1 MAIANR
7 ETPRTNTRRPTRRG
21 RALQGAGDAV
31 NKAHRKQAFLT
42 RDGIANILRLGSL
55 LAIAVGLFAMASGG
69 VMIYLNLTAQLE
81 LERADRTAARQA
93 DLIARALAEIQT
105 SLRDASVVD
114 AARLATA
121 SGSRSSEALRA
132 ALRQRGVVS
141 ILDARV
147 LPGEIDAFAISNDT
161 NLDFAASEMVIEA
174 IRNQRA
180 EVRVLQ
186 PGTPDESL
194 VFAQT
199 LPGDSGVLLL
209 RLTVS
214 MLTSLVEPVE
224 ALDFLALAQPDGDK
238 HTLLSASGRST
249 TAPIREISLDGSTL
263 VLQWSRAVTHAPL
276 ANRNAVILGCSGVI
290 VLMIGLL
297 LRRRTRL
304 ARYLG
309 GVAGAGEPEAIAAT
323 PPRQQ
328 PPGTREKK
336 SSAPAHKTVVLE
348 PEPVRQAGDAEPG
361 PAEGEPPTV
370 IAPSPDLPEWLRGDM
385 EADLDELAQTSP
397 GLESTHPAAGMPL
410 SDPGSDPDDEL
421 LEDFDTY
428 QGVDPSLFRPD
439 GIYGQV
445 GEELAISDMVILG
458 QAIGTEA
465 GEQGLRRICVGHDGR
480 ASGPELLAGLIQG
493 LSVSGIDAVELGATP
508 APVVWFAAMRLQQA
522 GGVVVTGGE
531 RAEDINGVEIAFA
544 GRWFGR
550 EERRNLLD
558 RIRNQEYATG
568 AGEHTR
574 SNEAA
579 SYREQLAA
587 HHRLKR
593 PLRVVL
599 DCGGAVNGA
608 LAPKLLESLDVDVIA
623 LNADAETR
631 ADQVA
636 AFDSKA
642 REQDLKLCVENFAAD
657 LGLALDRNGSR
668 LRVVTAGDNTVQSAR
683 LATLLA
689 GDLAEGSEEPVVVAD
704 PALAAHL
711 AAGQRQDIHLI
722 AQAGDAVA
730 VQQSLCDRGAE
741 LGLHSNGTVCKAG
754 DWHGL
759 PDAFHAA
766 VWLLAILA
774 AEERPVRE
782 TLTGAK
788 PGTDSNK

>member
-1 MAIANR
+1 M
-7 ETPRTNTRRPTRRG
+7 
-21 RALQGAGDAV
+21 
-31 NKAHRKQAFLT
+31 NKPHRKQAFLI
-42 RDGIANILRLGSL
+42 RDGVANILRIGSL

-81 LERADRTAARQA
+81 LERADRSASRQA
-93 DLIARALAEIQT
+93 DRIARALAEIQT

-114 AARLATA
+114 AARLATT
-121 SGSRSSEALRA
+121 SGSHSGEALRA

-147 LPGEIDAFAISNDT
+147 LPGEIDAFAVSNDT
-161 NLDFAASEMVIEA
+161 DLEFAASEMVIEA

-180 EVRVLQ
+180 EIRVLQ
-186 PGTPDESL
+186 PGTPDENL
-194 VFAQT
+194 AFAQT

-214 MLTSLVEPVE
+214 VLTSLVEPVE
-224 ALDFLALAQPDGDK
+224 VLDFLALAQPGGDK

-249 TAPIREISLDGSTL
+249 TAPIRAIPIDGSAL
-263 VLQWSRAVTHAPL
+263 VLQWSRAVTQAPL

-309 GVAGAGEPEAIAAT
+309 GAAGAGKPEATTAT
-323 PPRQQ
+323 PPRQ
-328 PPGTREKK
+328 PPPRARPKK
-336 SSAPAHKTVVLE
+336 SSTPARKTMVLE
-348 PEPVRQAGDAEPG
+348 PESVGPAGGNEPG
-361 PAEGEPPTV
+361 PAEDEPATV
-370 IAPSPDLPEWLRGDM
+370 VVPSPDLPEWLRGDM
-385 EADLDELAQTSP
+385 EADLDELAQTDS
-397 GLESTHPAAGMPL
+397 GLEPTQPAAGMPL
-410 SDPGSDPDDEL
+410 TDSGSDPDDEL
-421 LEDFDTY
+421 LDDFDTY

-445 GEELAISDMVILG
+445 GEELTISDMVVLG
-458 QAIGTEA
+458 QAIGSEA
-465 GEQGLRRICVGHDGR
+465 GEQGLCRICVGHDGR
-480 ASGPELLAGLIQG
+480 PSGPELLAGLIQG
-493 LSVSGIDAVELGATP
+493 LSVSGIDAVELGAAP

-544 GRWFGR
+544 GRWLGR

-574 SNEAA
+574 SDEAA
-579 SYREQLAA
+579 NYREQLAA
-587 HHRLKR
+587 HHRLQR

-608 LAPKLLESLDVDVIA
+608 LAPGLLESLDVDVIA

-636 AFDSKA
+636 AFDSNA
-642 REQDLKLCVENFAAD
+642 RTQDLQLCVDNFAAD
-657 LGLALDRNGSR
+657 LGLALDRSGGR
-668 LRVVTAGDNTVQSAR
+668 LRVVAPEGKVVEPAR
-683 LATLLA
+683 LAALLA
-689 GDLAEGSEEPVVVAD
+689 DDLAEGGEKKPAVVAD
-704 PALAAHL
+704 AALAAHL
-711 AAGQRQDIHLI
+711 AADERHNFELI
-722 AQAGDAVA
+722 ALTGDAVA
-730 VQQSLCDRGAE
+730 VQQKLCDRGAV

-774 AEERPVRE
+774 AEERPARE
-782 TLTGAK
+782 TLTGPE
-788 PGTDSNK
+788 PGTDSDKYRV